1 MAVVVGR
8 ESRLWRTGRR
18 ADQVVLPIEDDLFAT
33 ADWLVAQ
40 RLLADW
46 DADDRAKV
54 KADLE
59 FAIAALTGQDDQVP

>member
-1 MAVVVGR
+1 LAHPPAAG
-8 ESRLWRTGRR
+8 E
-18 ADQVVLPIEDDLFAT
+18 VVLPVEDDLFAT
-33 ADWLVAQ
+33 ADGLVAQ

-59 FAIAALTGQDDQVP
+59 FAIAALAGEGDQVSR

>member
-1 MAVVVGR
+1 LAHPPAAG
-8 ESRLWRTGRR
+8 E
-18 ADQVVLPIEDDLFAT
+18 VVLPVEDDLFAT

-54 KADLE
+54 KAALE
-59 FAIAALTGQDDQVP
+59 FAIAALTGQDD